1 MILCIIGSM
10 SLLLDTQVAGGNSL
24 IIYES
29 NNCRLEVISG
39 TFYIHLNDSMDVYEG
54 FDFQAGISLD
64 TLDETDLIGISIAI
78 LKYLEDGSS
87 IE

>member
-1 MILCIIGSM
+1 ML
-10 SLLLDTQVAGGNSL
+10 LLLDLQVAGGNSL

-29 NNCRLEVISG
+29 NNCRLEVIIG
-39 TFYIHLNDSMDVYEG
+39 RFYLHLNGSVDAYEG

-64 TLDETDLIGISIAI
+64 SLDDTDLNGISMAI
-78 LKYLEDGSS
+78 LKYIDDGSS

>member
-1 MILCIIGSM
+1 
-10 SLLLDTQVAGGNSL
+10 L